1 MPSDQKSPCP
11 ESAELWAFAVG
22 DLADARLEHLAQ
34 HVDQCELCGR
44 VLDAPSEH
52 SDWGLVAEL
61 RAMNLQ
67 VTDFESET
75 PAGRSVALEP
85 LIKAA
90 CNAVDAS
97 AMPASFD
104 SGKRLANKLRVGP
117 VRLGRFQLESEL
129 GVGAFGYVFKARD
142 THLDR
147 WVAIKVQRAG
157 TFATDE
163 DAERFIR
170 EAQSI
175 ARLNHP
181 GIVTVYDTVRSEE
194 DICYLV
200 TEFIDGETLDARL
213 PRGDF
218 SFDSSADLIA
228 RIGDALHY
236 AHENGI
242 VHRDVKPSNILL
254 DNSGRPHVMDFG
266 LAKRDLDIG
275 NTMTSEGRVMGTP
288 AYMSP
293 EQATGDSRRV
303 DARSDIYSLGVIL
316 YEMLTGERPFQGN
329 RRMLL
334 LQVMED
340 EPRSPRHL
348 RANIPL
354 DLETICLKALS
365 KSQGRRYQSAADMS
379 GDLRRFTSGRPIKAR
394 PMGSSEKLWRW
405 CRSYPLAASLIV
417 AAPLISIGG
426 FAYLSWLSTHFVQST
441 ALESTRMEA
450 NMLEDIN
457 EYYSESVVGRLD
469 QDQVPVTHQYSTT
482 PNSVPLPFTFMID
495 AGKRIREDESGM
507 QVKIYSDYP
516 WRKSG
521 WVHSEFESRAI
532 QALGLG
538 CRTEISQKSDAVTS
552 KVIEANLDGRS
563 YHEFG
568 EADGEPV
575 LRYARAQIMKQS
587 CVQCHNN
594 DPMSPKL
601 DWREGD
607 VAGVL
612 SIIRPL
618 HRDIEST
625 RSGLRSAFNLI
636 AGVATVLL
644 GVTLIVSWASR
655 GRSFGKIGASFH
667 DNH

>member
-1 MPSDQKSPCP
+1 
-11 ESAELWAFAVG
+11 
-22 DLADARLEHLAQ
+22 
-34 HVDQCELCGR
+34 
-44 VLDAPSEH
+44 
-52 SDWGLVAEL
+52 
-61 RAMNLQ
+61 
-67 VTDFESET
+67 
-75 PAGRSVALEP
+75 
-85 LIKAA
+85 
-90 CNAVDAS
+90 
-97 AMPASFD
+97 
-104 SGKRLANKLRVGP
+104 
-117 VRLGRFQLESEL
+117 LESEL

-213 PRGDF
+213 SRRDF

-293 EQATGDSRRV
+293 EQATGDSQRV
-303 DARSDIYSLGVIL
+303 DARSDIYSLGVML

-334 LQVMED
+334 LQVIED

-354 DLETICLKALS
+354 DLETVCLKALS
-365 KSQGRRYQSAADMS
+365 KSPGRRYQSAADMS
-379 GDLRRFTSGRPIKAR
+379 DDLRRFTSGRPIKAR
-394 PMGSSEKLWRW
+394 PMGFSEKLFRW
-405 CRSYPLAASLIV
+405 CRSYPLAAILIV

-426 FAYLSWLSTHFVQST
+426 FVYLSWLSTHFVQST

-495 AGKRIREDESGM
+495 AGKRITEDESGM

-552 KVIEANLDGRS
+552 KVVEANLDGRS
-563 YHEFG
+563 YHEFD

-594 DPMSPKL
+594 DPMSPKRN
-601 DWREGD
+601 WREGD

-612 SIIRPL
+612 SITRPL

-636 AGVATVLL
+636 AGVATVLM
-644 GVTLIVSWASR
+644 GVTLIVSWVSR
-655 GRSFGKIGASFH
+655 DRSFGKIGASFH